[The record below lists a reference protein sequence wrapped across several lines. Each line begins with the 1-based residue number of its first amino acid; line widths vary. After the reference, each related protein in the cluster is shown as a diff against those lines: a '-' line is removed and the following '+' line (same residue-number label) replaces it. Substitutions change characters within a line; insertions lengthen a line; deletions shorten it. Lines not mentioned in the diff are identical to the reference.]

1 MMVSTSAPQLL
12 RFVYYDFKTKSNEAK
27 KINQITTDSR
37 GETWQLTL
45 YPDYPTVALTYKG
58 KRDVNA
64 AISIILRD
72 SRGSVAY
79 ERRRGIKQF
88 KGGKTS
94 QQSFLFLI
102 EWSKIINS
110 ENEIYRGNDLIIDVE
125 ICVVGKS
132 APPPNPFSQNIL
144 KLLDNEDTADVSF
157 VVKDTRVFAHRIL
170 LEANAPVLATF
181 CERCDKN
188 TPVPIDGTT
197 PTIFRHIL
205 SYVYGGEV
213 PSQEIIQKQGIEILG
228 AADRYG
234 VVGLKLAVEDM
245 IVRSGVVSV
254 LNVVDFLL
262 FADAATAPLL
272 KEYCISY
279 FITRAKDILKS
290 KSAWK
295 LKESGD
301 ISFEVMEAML
311 KSKEKSSDNGNE
323 SNSFLSIER
332 LRKKL
337 FKRGILELDGS
348 KKMLLARLHEQDIIE
363 RG

>member
-1 MMVSTSAPQLL
+1 MVSTSAPQLL
-12 RFVYYDFKTKSNEAK
+12 RFVYDVFKTKSNEAK
-27 KINQITTDSR
+27 KIYQTTTDSK

-157 VVKDTRVFAHRIL
+157 DVKDTWLPLMINKPQSLNSL
-170 LEANAPVLATF
+170 LFSSVCHGSWSCFVEFELSLN
-181 CERCDKN
+181 E
-188 TPVPIDGTT
+188 TPFPLPQHQLLLGISE
-197 PTIFRHIL
+197 HK
-205 SYVYGGEV
+205 
-213 PSQEIIQKQGIEILG
+213 KQGI
-228 AADRYG
+228 
-234 VVGLKLAVEDM
+234 
-245 IVRSGVVSV
+245 
-254 LNVVDFLL
+254 
-262 FADAATAPLL
+262 
-272 KEYCISY
+272 
-279 FITRAKDILKS
+279 
-290 KSAWK
+290 
-295 LKESGD
+295 
-301 ISFEVMEAML
+301 
-311 KSKEKSSDNGNE
+311 
-323 SNSFLSIER
+323 
-332 LRKKL
+332 
-337 FKRGILELDGS
+337 
-348 KKMLLARLHEQDIIE
+348 
-363 RG
+363 